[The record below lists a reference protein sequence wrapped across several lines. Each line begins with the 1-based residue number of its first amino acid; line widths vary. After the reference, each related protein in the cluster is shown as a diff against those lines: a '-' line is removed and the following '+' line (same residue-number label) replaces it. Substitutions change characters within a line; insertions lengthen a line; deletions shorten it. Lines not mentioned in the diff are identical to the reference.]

1 MIFRFRNKFNSL
13 SKFQKFFTTS
23 FTLILSVLTIL
34 TLIQINTSELNDF
47 ATKVIFSLF
56 VIVIFSL
63 FAYLSLYDIVYFE
76 IPGKLAIFLP
86 VSILIM
92 NLLLG
97 LIIGFNTEISIWQG
111 NTTTPLI
118 NLIGGIAGGIV
129 IGSIVFL
136 TKGNG
141 MGEGDIWVL
150 AGLGFF
156 IGYEK
161 LIIGFYISIFSA
173 LIVGLLYSLKIKK
186 LKGVPIPFVPFL
198 VFGCLIALSLNLDYR
213 IIFNF

>member
-92 NLLLG
+92 KYSEPYNR
-97 LIIGFNTEISIWQG
+97 WQ
-111 NTTTPLI
+111 
-118 NLIGGIAGGIV
+118 
-129 IGSIVFL
+129 
-136 TKGNG
+136 
-141 MGEGDIWVL
+141 L
-150 AGLGFF
+150 ADR
-156 IGYEK
+156 
-161 LIIGFYISIFSA
+161 
-173 LIVGLLYSLKIKK
+173 
-186 LKGVPIPFVPFL
+186 
-198 VFGCLIALSLNLDYR
+198 N
-213 IIFNF
+213 